1 MTAALKE
8 VDAALRLSGGPYF
21 LGPSLSLV
29 DILFVPFLERM
40 AASLPYFKGFQ
51 SRSPAFPNLLRW
63 YEAMDTR
70 PTYAGIKSDYYT
82 HCNDLPPQIGRCYS
96 VPSSEPFRSRI
107 AGGDWSLSATP
118 EDSFEP
124 MLPADVQVAS
134 REAARVLIDNHKA
147 VTVSAPLAD
156 PNVPAFD
163 AALPLIDSALRHV
176 VFTVLNFEANQEAH
190 FFN

>member
-1 MTAALKE
+1 MTAALTE

-70 PTYAGIKSDYYT
+70 PTYAGIKSDYVSSLQVFYYYYSCLRT
-82 HCNDLPPQIGRCYS
+82 WWPTKNWKNVFFFILCIRVCVVHFCMHSLMHIIKKKKNMFEKKEYMFGSPCTQTTVIAIHCSYLRWC
-96 VPSSEPFRSRI
+96 
-107 AGGDWSLSATP
+107 
-118 EDSFEP
+118 
-124 MLPADVQVAS
+124 AS
-134 REAARVLIDNHKA
+134 TKK
-147 VTVSAPLAD
+147 
-156 PNVPAFD
+156 
-163 AALPLIDSALRHV
+163 
-176 VFTVLNFEANQEAH
+176 
-190 FFN
+190 